1 MQKKR
6 YKPKVGQ
13 ILYSLN
19 VGNSARGCE
28 QKLTPVSVESVGT
41 KYFKCLPLGKDKSLD
56 FLKTSFAVETW
67 NQKTDYSCD
76 EELYESPQEWA
87 DEFESTKLITE
98 IREVFSVYGRPELSL
113 ETLRSIRSFLPNVKA
128 QR

>member
-41 KYFKCLPLGKDKSLD
+41 KYFKCLPLGKDNSLD
-56 FLKTSFAVETW
+56 FLKTSFEVETW
-67 NQKTDYSCD
+67 NQKTEYSRD
-76 EELYESPQEWA
+76 EELYESPQEWD

-98 IREVFSVYGRPELSL
+98 IQSIFSVYSRPELSL
-113 ETLRSIRSFLPNVKA
+113 ETLRSIRSFLPNA
-128 QR
+128 RSS